1 MRPTY
6 TESTKEGQ
14 LSESGAAA
22 VLWLALGVFA
32 ATVAGCALMLMLGAR
47 DADVALP
54 TAGGEIMH
62 MPLARTPT
70 ADNP

>member
-6 TESTKEGQ
+6 TESTTTAP
-14 LSESGAAA
+14 LSEGGAA

-32 ATVAGCALMLMLGAR
+32 ATVAGCALMLLLGAR

-62 MPLARTPT
+62 MPLARAPT
-70 ADNP
+70 ADKP